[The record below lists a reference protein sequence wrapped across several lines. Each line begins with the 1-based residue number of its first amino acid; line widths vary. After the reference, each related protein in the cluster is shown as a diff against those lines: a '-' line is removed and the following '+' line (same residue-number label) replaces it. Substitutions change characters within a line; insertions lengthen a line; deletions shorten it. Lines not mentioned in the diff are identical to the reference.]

1 MIRKPTEEEI
11 QEMIEMIKKD
21 NPERATR
28 ENAIRAIEGMQTMA
42 GALVD
47 RVGEDLES
55 GKLTVSDD
63 GKVTRND

>member
-11 QEMIEMIKKD
+11 QEMLVMLEEK
-21 NPERATR
+21 NPKSATR
-28 ENAIRAIEGMQTMA
+28 ENAIKAIEGLQTMA

-55 GKLTVSDD
+55 GKVVVSDE
-63 GKVTRND
+63 GEVTRND

>member
-11 QEMIEMIKKD
+11 QEMLIMLKEK
-21 NPERATR
+21 NPKSATR
-28 ENAIRAIEGMQTMA
+28 ENAIKAIEGLQTMA

-55 GKLTVSDD
+55 GKVVVSDE